1 MTSNGE
7 MSSKSEQIAKIRR
20 DLAVTQQNMCIF
32 GEMLTEL
39 TPGQEHPEDRTLFDQ
54 LHGACRTMQ
63 TRLVELIDKV
73 DDDKLTADLL
83 EVNDNMNNLF
93 LRYDRYEKNKSS
105 AITNSSQPPS
115 SGANQPRTG
124 GNPPFKT
131 PVAAA
136 RSLPPPSQKPSETP
150 LIDFSSGDSE
160 HASVVRD
167 MSNLGLHKDED
178 AAHIAE
184 WIGDKEDKDEGI
196 TSSEFDKFLAE
207 RAAAGDTTPRK
218 GD

>member
-1 MTSNGE
+1 
-7 MSSKSEQIAKIRR
+7 
-20 DLAVTQQNMCIF
+20 
-32 GEMLTEL
+32 
-39 TPGQEHPEDRTLFDQ
+39 
-54 LHGACRTMQ
+54 
-63 TRLVELIDKV
+63 
-73 DDDKLTADLL
+73 
-83 EVNDNMNNLF
+83 MNNLF

-207 RAAAGDTTPRK
+207 RAAAGDTMPSGLEIRKIRMRGSPVRSLISFWRK
-218 GD
+218 GRLPETRRRDKEDKDEGITSSEFDKFLAERAAAGDT